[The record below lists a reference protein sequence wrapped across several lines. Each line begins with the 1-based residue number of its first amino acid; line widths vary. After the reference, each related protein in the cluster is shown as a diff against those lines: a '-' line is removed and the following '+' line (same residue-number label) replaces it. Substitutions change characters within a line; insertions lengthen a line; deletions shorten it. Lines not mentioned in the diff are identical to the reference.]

1 MNIILLNISKK
12 REMLILFYTTLPN
25 DSIDHKNEF
34 DLDIFNFGSW
44 FKEVNQNL
52 QIILHSSF
60 II

>member
-34 DLDIFNFGSW
+34 DLDIFNFGS
-44 FKEVNQNL
+44 
-52 QIILHSSF
+52 
-60 II
+60 